1 MPASP
6 TRQLEAMRDS
16 ACTDCRDPSLSRSLD
31 QEENASPSSMVHRRI
46 RAKVW
51 ELVVSYAEKTAKVLS
66 LLPLSCRFRRSSDI
80 LIWIQTP
87 EQSPHALLRAS
98 VLSQSYER
106 KSPRSHDQHLRWVLH
121 TACDVLLY
129 GVRACPSQAASSPEG
144 TKVYHTMFGPSNRI
158 PFHSFAFF
166 LIVSS
171 YERLEEPWDPQ
182 KRNDYRHPG
191 KCSPCSLIR
200 FRVMSHHHPFCRSG
214 SWFVHMILR
223 VPSAFRVRPRR
234 RL

>member
-1 MPASP
+1 MPRKQQRFSRCSHCLAAFDGAA
-6 TRQLEAMRDS
+6 T
-16 ACTDCRDPSLSRSLD
+16 SLSGYKPPSSHQTRCCGLLFGAIPMRGNHLAPMTSTSVGYCTRHVMCCCMAFAPALARLPLD
-31 QEENASPSSMVHRRI
+31 QKGQKCTTQCSGHR
-46 RAKVW
+46 
-51 ELVVSYAEKTAKVLS
+51 TAYRS
-66 LLPLSCRFRRSSDI
+66 ILLL
-80 LIWIQTP
+80 
-87 EQSPHALLRAS
+87 
-98 VLSQSYER
+98 
-106 KSPRSHDQHLRWVLH
+106 
-121 TACDVLLY
+121 
-129 GVRACPSQAASSPEG
+129 
-144 TKVYHTMFGPSNRI
+144 
-158 PFHSFAFF
+158 FF